1 MTLVDNGVSPVAEM
15 LAYEVL
21 LSRPNTSVK
30 SLVDEL
36 RSKRLLPSEYL
47 KADGDMFKDELL
59 ANVQR
64 YLSTKTGFSVS
75 IAGDFQFPTRLQEA
89 GCPAELFYYRGDLG
103 VLESRCVS
111 VVGTRQAT
119 ADGLARARKLS
130 SGLTKH
136 GFTIISG
143 LAEGIDTA
151 ALSEA
156 IKCGGRVVGVIGT
169 PIDAN
174 YPKGNAELQETVAR
188 HHLLISQVPFY
199 RYKVEAF
206 KMKRLYFPMRNETM
220 SALSEATLIV
230 EAGDTSGTL
239 TQARACLKQGRK
251 LLILNSCFSNRAIT
265 WPARF
270 LEKGAIRVSSI
281 EEILAVLGPS
291 AG

>member
-111 VVGTRQAT
+111 VVGTREAT
-119 ADGLARARKLS
+119 AGGRAGARKLS
-130 SGLTKH
+130 SEHLKH
-136 GFTIISG
+136 GFATTHG
-143 LAEGIDTA
+143 LVEGIDTA
-151 ALSEA
+151 ALAEG
-156 IKCGGRVVGVIGT
+156 IKLVG
-169 PIDAN
+169 
-174 YPKGNAELQETVAR
+174 
-188 HHLLISQVPFY
+188 
-199 RYKVEAF
+199 
-206 KMKRLYFPMRNETM
+206 
-220 SALSEATLIV
+220 
-230 EAGDTSGTL
+230 
-239 TQARACLKQGRK
+239 
-251 LLILNSCFSNRAIT
+251 
-265 WPARF
+265 
-270 LEKGAIRVSSI
+270 
-281 EEILAVLGPS
+281 
-291 AG
+291 